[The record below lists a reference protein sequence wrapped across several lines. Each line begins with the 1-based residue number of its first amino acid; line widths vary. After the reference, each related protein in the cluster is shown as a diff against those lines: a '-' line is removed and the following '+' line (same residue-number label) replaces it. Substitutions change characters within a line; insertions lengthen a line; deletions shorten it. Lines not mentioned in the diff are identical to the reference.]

1 LVPTAKAC
9 RATRNGD
16 LVVVL
21 IPLDTPAAASVF
33 QQKLRFSTE
42 QVWSLFRSKNSEKTP
57 DPFFS
62 LTPFFL

>member
-42 QVWSLFRSKNSEKTP
+42 QDASGFVENLVKTQ
-57 DPFFS
+57 
-62 LTPFFL
+62 